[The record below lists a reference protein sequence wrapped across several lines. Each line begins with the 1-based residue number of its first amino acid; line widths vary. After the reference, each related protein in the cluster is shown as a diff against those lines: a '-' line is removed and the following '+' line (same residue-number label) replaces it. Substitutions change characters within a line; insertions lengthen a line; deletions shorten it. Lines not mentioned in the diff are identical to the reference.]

1 MPSVPGDQ
9 DFGAKA
15 AAVMHVSK
23 IDGWLAAVLGLSM
36 AACAYA
42 CVHVVLAG
50 VPGAWWMV
58 LLTGGIG
65 VGLPLWLLLGT
76 RYILEPDQLLVRSG
90 PFRWRV
96 PIADI
101 ARITPTTNPLS
112 SPALSLDRL
121 RIEYGRGSAIMIS
134 PRDKDRFLRD
144 LEELRRTGRGS
155 PDRVDSR
162 SAGVQR

>member
-1 MPSVPGDQ
+1 MPLPDGPASTTHSPAAT
-9 DFGAKA
+9 AKA
-15 AAVMHVSK
+15 ASVTHVSK
-23 IDGWLAAVLGLSM
+23 IDGWLAAVLVLSM
-36 AACAYA
+36 TACAYA

-50 VPGAWWMV
+50 VPGAWWMA

-101 ARITPTTNPLS
+101 VPS
-112 SPALSLDRL
+112 SPMTA
-121 RIEYGRGSAIMIS
+121 MIS
-134 PRDKDRFLRD
+134 GMFMRFC
-144 LEELRRTGRGS
+144 
-155 PDRVDSR
+155 
-162 SAGVQR
+162 

>member
-1 MPSVPGDQ
+1 
-9 DFGAKA
+9 
-15 AAVMHVSK
+15 
-23 IDGWLAAVLGLSM
+23 M
-36 AACAYA
+36 A
-42 CVHVVLAG
+42 
-50 VPGAWWMV
+50 

-101 ARITPTTNPLS
+101 VRITPTTNPLS

-144 LEELRRTGRGS
+144 LEELRRVG
-155 PDRVDSR
+155 PDRPER
-162 SAGVQR
+162 